1 MQPTLPII
9 HKPVLAL
16 ALTAVLALAGCD
28 RKPMDPKSYL
38 ADKKFCLSDSFRAII
53 GLDTVKVL
61 PLMAE
66 VKLTGRITFDEDR
79 VVRIFP
85 PVAGVVKDV
94 TVSMGDYVE
103 KGRVLALVK
112 STDIAGYTAQLLTA
126 EANLNI
132 AQKTLQTTE
141 DMYKSGIASER
152 DLGNAKENYRIAAAE
167 VARIRQVVAIF
178 GDSKQE
184 EYAVR
189 APISGFVVEKHLT
202 EGMILRPDNT
212 DNAFTISDLQDVWVL
227 ANVFE
232 SDIRHV
238 REGEPVEI
246 VTLAYPDKPMRST
259 VQRVSSVLD
268 PVSKVNRVRIVLNN
282 HGYLLKPDMFA
293 TVTVQY
299 ASGTEQRPVIPADAM
314 VFDENKYFVLTYKDN
329 CNINV
334 VPIERHSTIGRNVYL
349 NTPLAAGT
357 AIIGKRQL
365 LVYNALNA
373 TR

>member
-1 MQPTLPII
+1 MRRARYFSAKILLACLPG
-9 HKPVLAL
+9 LAIL
-16 ALTAVLALAGCD
+16 FGCE

-38 ADKKFCLSDSFRAII
+38 AKENFCLSDSFRAII
-53 GLDTVKVL
+53 GLDTVRHI
-61 PLMAE
+61 PLMEE
-66 VKLTGRITFDEDR
+66 VKLTGRITFDEDK

-94 TVSMGDYVE
+94 TVSMGDYVD

-126 EANLNI
+126 EANQNI

-152 DLGNAKENYRIAAAE
+152 DLASAKENYQIAAAE
-167 VARIRQVVAIF
+167 VARIKQVVAIF

-184 EYAVR
+184 EYAIR

-246 VTLAYPDKPMRST
+246 VTLAYPDRIMRGT
-259 VQRVSSVLD
+259 IQRISSVLD
-268 PVSKVNRVRIVLNN
+268 PVSKVNRVRIVLANP
-282 HGYLLKPDMFA
+282 GFLLKPDMFA
-293 TVTVQY
+293 TITVLY
-299 ASGTEQRPVIPADAM
+299 ANGTEKRPAIPTDAL
-314 VFDENKYFVLTYKDN
+314 VFDENKYFVLTYKGN
-329 CNINV
+329 CNIGV
-334 VPIERHSTIGRNVYL
+334 VPVALHGTVGRRMYL
-349 NTPLAAGT
+349 DTPIAEGT
-357 AIIGKRQL
+357 PIISKRQL
-365 LVYNALNA
+365 LVYNALNT